1 MSNNAAGLNA
11 FLTTALRD
19 SAYATWTT
27 GEMDNLISWSVAR
40 LFPRFPR
47 QIDASSGTAAE
58 VTLVASTY
66 YYGLPS
72 GMVMCSRIDLK
83 DASANYLG
91 PISGRAWEITGD
103 PLLTTG
109 KIHISPQIVDNY
121 VGGKLVCHGYGRYDV
136 TTSLIP
142 DDLVPLVLA
151 RARAEAYRRVGA
163 DRERFKA
170 WLSRNQS
177 QNVSINELLQMINE
191 ADLEAKRLEQT
202 SVRII
207 QKPVS
212 GRVG

>member
-1 MSNNAAGLNA
+1 MSNNAAGLNT

-27 GEMDNLISWSVAR
+27 GEMDNLISWSVTR
-40 LFPRFPR
+40 LFPRFSR
-47 QIDASSGTAAE
+47 QIDASSASLAE
-58 VTLVASTY
+58 VTILTGTY
-66 YYGLPS
+66 YYALPS

-83 DASANYLG
+83 DSGGDYYG
-91 PISGRAWEITGD
+91 PIGGRAWEITGD
-103 PLLTTG
+103 PLTGAG
-109 KIHISPQIVDNY
+109 KIHVSPQIVDNY
-121 VGGKLVCHGYGRYDV
+121 VGGKFVLHGYGRYDV
-136 TTSLIP
+136 TTNLIP

-163 DRERFKA
+163 DRDRFKA

-177 QNVSINELLQMINE
+177 QNVSINEMLQMINE
-191 ADLEAKRLEQT
+191 ADNEAKMLEQ
-202 SVRII
+202 SAVRVW